1 MSRKRMWFFC
11 LCFISIGFV
20 AFIGAEE
27 EKETTQGPVQLT
39 AKQQEEAQKYYQEGL
54 KYYLKRDYQRASSEW
69 QKALSIDKENTKIK
83 EYLDKAH
90 QKYLES
96 LNLFYKGIE
105 MFRKKDYAQ
114 AEQNFKDSLLINP
127 LDERTKRYLQLCI
140 PPQFQINAKKKIFTP
155 SANDNIFQVTVDKSQ
170 SASDWI
176 KRWEIVILDPSKN
189 AVRTLSGKGDCPP
202 EITWD
207 VKDENGSLYSYD
219 KAKYSLRLIS
229 VYDRVVSSLT
239 NDIGVDAKGPVVV
252 VTANSNFTPDDIKG
266 KSVNKVT
273 FKVSAEDSNGVDNV
287 SIEIYGQD
295 QKTLIASLRVNSVPA
310 TIVWDGTKKDG
321 SKVAGGDTVW
331 YSVVAS
337 DKIANVTKTPLS
349 KIEANIYIDESFR
362 MNLPNIEFEFGKA
375 NLLPASFNILNKVGD
390 ILAKFPKAKFVIE
403 GHTDD
408 VGTMDRN
415 MILSRQRAQSVQA
428 YLKKNF
434 KISDDRFILQGYGPT
449 KPIVPNDSEQNRRR
463 NRRVE
468 IQIINE
474 E

>member
-1 MSRKRMWFFC
+1 
-11 LCFISIGFV
+11 
-20 AFIGAEE
+20 
-27 EKETTQGPVQLT
+27 
-39 AKQQEEAQKYYQEGL
+39 
-54 KYYLKRDYQRASSEW
+54 
-69 QKALSIDKENTKIK
+69 
-83 EYLDKAH
+83 
-90 QKYLES
+90 
-96 LNLFYKGIE
+96 
-105 MFRKKDYAQ
+105 
-114 AEQNFKDSLLINP
+114 
-127 LDERTKRYLQLCI
+127 
-140 PPQFQINAKKKIFTP
+140 
-155 SANDNIFQVTVDKSQ
+155 
-170 SASDWI
+170 
-176 KRWEIVILDPSKN
+176 
-189 AVRTLSGKGDCPP
+189 
-202 EITWD
+202 
-207 VKDENGSLYSYD
+207 
-219 KAKYSLRLIS
+219 
-229 VYDRVVSSLT
+229 
-239 NDIGVDAKGPVVV
+239 
-252 VTANSNFTPDDIKG
+252 
-266 KSVNKVT
+266 
-273 FKVSAEDSNGVDNV
+273 
-287 SIEIYGQD
+287 
-295 QKTLIASLRVNSVPA
+295 VPA